1 VLPRWP
7 AFLMLLTVALAAACS
22 STHHQA
28 HANLTAPQLAGRI
41 MPAPDGYK
49 IDPTPHARGA
59 MSPAL
64 FSQFGGAGSAAQ
76 LGFVAGF
83 RQNYVD
89 YGTQEGI
96 AVTVIEFS
104 SPQKASSYLQQTG
117 TKTLNYAAATYKP
130 FTQVPG
136 AIQADGTKAYGGEY
150 SHAVV
155 AATRNFYYQL
165 LYVNASPSP
174 VPQEFYT
181 WAKSQWALLQ

>member
-1 VLPRWP
+1 
-7 AFLMLLTVALAAACS
+7 MLLTVSLAAGCS
-22 STHHQA
+22 STHPQA
-28 HANLTAPQLAGRI
+28 RANLTAPQLAARI
-41 MPAPDGYK
+41 IPAPGGYK
-49 IDPTPHARGA
+49 VDPTPHARGA

-83 RQNYVD
+83 KQNYVD

-104 SPQKASSYLQQTG
+104 SPQDAGAYLQQTVP
-117 TKTLNYAAATYKP
+117 KTLNYAAATYKP
-130 FTQVPG
+130 FTQVPD
-136 AIQADGTKAYGGEY
+136 AVQADGTKAYGGEY

-165 LYVNASPSP
+165 LYVNAAPSP
-174 VPQEFYT
+174 APQEFYT
-181 WAKSQWALLQ
+181 WAKDQWALLQ